1 MTENEITIIIN
12 TFRSGVKL
20 LKCLQSIESKYKVI
34 IVENSSNH
42 SFKKEIENKFS
53 NVECIMT
60 GENLGYAKGNN
71 LGLSKIKSK
80 YALILNPDCVLEK
93 NAIKN
98 FLNTTT
104 KLDDFAIIG
113 PTHENGLYNKTDKI
127 NSVTEVES
135 VKGFAMFL
143 NMSEFKEVGF
153 FDSNFFIYLEEIDLC
168 KRLRKTNKKIFSDSS
183 IVVKHQGGSSHEEKY
198 NYEMELSRNWHWM
211 WSLFYFNRK
220 HKGFIITLFLLS
232 PYFISSFFKTVIYF
246 ILMNST
252 KKLIYKQRLS
262 GLFNSMIGKKS
273 WYRPLF

>member
-1 MTENEITIIIN
+1 M
-12 TFRSGVKL
+12 
-20 LKCLQSIESKYKVI
+20 
-34 IVENSSNH
+34 
-42 SFKKEIENKFS
+42 
-53 NVECIMT
+53 
-60 GENLGYAKGNN
+60 
-71 LGLSKIKSK
+71 
-80 YALILNPDCVLEK
+80 
-93 NAIKN
+93 
-98 FLNTTT
+98 NTTT

-262 GLFNSMIGKKS
+262 GLFNSMIGKES

>member
-98 FLNTTT
+98 FLNTAT

-113 PTHENGLYNKTDKI
+113 PTHENGSNNKTDKI

-153 FDSNFFIYLEEIDLC
+153 FDNNFFIYLEEIDLC

-183 IVVKHQGGSSHEEKY
+183 IVVKHQGGSLTK
-198 NYEMELSRNWHWM
+198 RN
-211 WSLFYFNRK
+211 
-220 HKGFIITLFLLS
+220 IITRWNFLEIGTGCGLYFILIENIKDLLS
-232 PYFISSFFKTVIYF
+232 PYFCYHHILFHLFSKQLF
-246 ILMNST
+246 IL
-252 KKLIYKQRLS
+252 Y
-262 GLFNSMIGKKS
+262 
-273 WYRPLF
+273 

>member
-1 MTENEITIIIN
+1 MTENEITVIIN

-34 IVENSSNH
+34 IVENSSNY

-113 PTHENGLYNKTDKI
+113 PTHENGLNNKTDKI

-262 GLFNSMIGKKS
+262 GLFNSMIGKES

>member
-1 MTENEITIIIN
+1 MTENEITVIIN

-34 IVENSSNH
+34 IVENSSNY

-80 YALILNPDCVLEK
+80 YALILNPDCILEK

-113 PTHENGLYNKTDKI
+113 TTHENGLNNKTDKI

-143 NMSEFKEVGF
+143 NISEFKEVGF

-168 KRLRKTNKKIFSDSS
+168 KRLRKINKKIFSDSS
-183 IVVKHQGGSSHEEKY
+183 IVVKHQGGSSHEEQY

-220 HKGFIITLFLLS
+220 HKGFIVTLFLLS

-262 GLFNSMIGKKS
+262 GLFNSMIGKES

>member
-80 YALILNPDCVLEK
+80 YALILNPDCILEK

-113 PTHENGLYNKTDKI
+113 TTHENGLNNKTDKI

-153 FDSNFFIYLEEIDLC
+153 FDNNFFIYLEEIDLC

-262 GLFNSMIGKKS
+262 GLFNSMIGKES